1 MTEVLVNLVDNANK
15 ASKQGDTI
23 WLIAKNRQILVQDTG
38 CGIPEEE
45 QKKILEPFYMIDK
58 SRSRKN
64 GGAGLGLALT
74 ALILKRHDITLA
86 IESEEGKG
94 TTMILNFP
102 A

>member
-1 MTEVLVNLVDNANK
+1 M
-15 ASKQGDTI
+15 
-23 WLIAKNRQILVQDTG
+23 VQDTG

-74 ALILKRHDITLA
+74 ALILKRHDVTLA

-102 A
+102 VG